1 MNKSDMFFSFVM
13 GCVAMLMMVLTML
26 EVFKENTAIY
36 KQGQID
42 VMNGKVL
49 FELKKAADGST
60 QWARIE
66 K

>member
-1 MNKSDMFFSFVM
+1 MNKSDVFFSFVI
-13 GCVAMLMMVLTML
+13 GGVAMLIVVITML
-26 EVFKENTAIY
+26 EVFKEHTAIY

-60 QWARIE
+60 QWLRIE